1 MAMTIEMLNERVE
14 ALEKQLAL
22 VLNTKDVKE
31 DKSND
36 EKPNEKKAK
45 KSKKS
50 DDSDDEKPKKKRA
63 NGYIV
68 FSTAHRDEVKTK
80 LSEETEEKPK
90 NTEVMKELAKMW
102 KELNDE
108 ERSAWTTKA
117 KEAIE
122 EEA

>member
-1 MAMTIEMLNERVE
+1 MTIEMLNERIE

-22 VLNTKDVKE
+22 VLKTETKE
-31 DKSND
+31 DKSKD
-36 EKPNEKKAK
+36 EKPKEKKVKKVK
-45 KSKKS
+45 KSE
-50 DDSDDEKPKKKRA
+50 DSDDEKPKKKRA

-68 FSTAHRDEVKTK
+68 FSNAHRDEVKAK
-80 LSEETEEKPK
+80 LSEESEEKPK

-108 ERSAWTTKA
+108 ERDAWTTKA

>member
-31 DKSND
+31 DKS
-36 EKPNEKKAK
+36 KAKKAK

-68 FSTAHRDEVKTK
+68 FSNAHRDEVKTK

>member
-1 MAMTIEMLNERVE
+1 MAMTIEMLNERIE

-22 VLNTKDVKE
+22 VLKTETKE
-31 DKSND
+31 DKSKD
-36 EKPNEKKAK
+36 EKPKEKKAK
-45 KSKKS
+45 KVKKS
-50 DDSDDEKPKKKRA
+50 EDSDDEKPKKKRA

-68 FSTAHRDEVKTK
+68 FSNAHRDEVKAK
-80 LSEETEEKPK
+80 LSEESEEKPK

-108 ERSAWTTKA
+108 ERDAWTTKA

>member
-22 VLNTKDVKE
+22 VLKTESKEVKE
-31 DKSND
+31 DKP
-36 EKPNEKKAK
+36 KEKKTKKPK
-45 KSKKS
+45 KSE
-50 DDSDDEKPKKKRA
+50 DSDDEKPKKKRA

-68 FSTAHRDEVKTK
+68 FSNAHRDEVKAK
-80 LSEETEEKPK
+80 LSEENDEKPK
-90 NTEVMKELAKMW
+90 NTEIMKELAKMW

-108 ERSAWTTKA
+108 ERDAWTTKA
-117 KEAIE
+117 KETLD

>member
-22 VLNTKDVKE
+22 VLNTETNIKE
-31 DKSND
+31 DKP
-36 EKPNEKKAK
+36 KEKKAK

-50 DDSDDEKPKKKRA
+50 EESDDEKPKKKRA

-68 FSTAHRDEVKTK
+68 FSNAHRDEVKTK
-80 LSEETEEKPK
+80 LSEESDEKPK

-108 ERSAWTTKA
+108 ERGAWTTKA